1 LLHPEIR
8 GYGGFRFVLYLDL
21 LKSERYLF
29 QRSRVILD
37 EIVETASNAMNS
49 SYIWPLSQSSTPD
62 EMNTSFGPRIDA
74 DKWDFHDGID
84 LPAPIGTPV
93 FAMRAGKVF
102 RAGPGEPDKN
112 VRGFHSRHVLIE
124 VEDPSGDK
132 VYLVYLHL
140 DSIASGINVGANV
153 SQGQLIGT
161 VGEDDATYPHLH
173 FEFRKGS
180 YSERASVHPLNY
192 LPYTGA
198 PSFSDPVLDR
208 CNRSA
213 STIAV
218 QITCEADSK
227 LQGDLL
233 AAEVNLLENGQS
245 LEASPRRVNF
255 DDKTTISEGK
265 GDHLR
270 FNGQDIAVE
279 GYQKSDMVKD
289 GRTDLHYG
297 ILVRNVPLN
306 CDSLVATLFNV
317 SGDPVASATV
327 QIPSQIPS
335 QDIVDDTVDFEGG
348 VFPPQ
353 DWEKVRSTSGAGTSV
368 SVVSSASASRR
379 MRCVD
384 ASTTE
389 TTAQRAGIERPLP
402 PGRFEWLA
410 QARFKPEALTLKRSE
425 SVLLLRFTDGEHP
438 IAAAHI
444 NRGRNKFWAGITVT
458 KPDGTLKA
466 RNSKHEIKIGVWRK
480 WDLHLLRLG
489 TRETTAV
496 LSLDSSEALR
506 LDWDT
511 AGVELLRFRVGIAS
525 MPAKA
530 SGVILCDELRLTED
544 TL

>member
-1 LLHPEIR
+1 
-8 GYGGFRFVLYLDL
+8 
-21 LKSERYLF
+21 
-29 QRSRVILD
+29 
-37 EIVETASNAMNS
+37 MNS
-49 SYIWPLSQSSTPD
+49 PYIWPLSKSSTPD

-84 LPAPIGTPV
+84 LPARIGTPV
-93 FAMRAGKVF
+93 FAMRAGKIF

-112 VRGFHSRHVLIE
+112 VKGFHSRHVLIE
-124 VEDPSGDK
+124 VEDISGEK

-140 DSIASGINVGANV
+140 DSIAPGITIGANV

-161 VGEDDATYPHLH
+161 VGEDDASYPHVH
-173 FEFRKGS
+173 VEFREGS
-180 YSERASVHPLNY
+180 SSERASVHPLNY
-192 LPYTGA
+192 LPYTGTLG
-198 PSFSDPVLDR
+198 FLGPVLNR
-208 CNRSA
+208 CNRSG

-218 QITCEADSK
+218 QITFEAYSK

-233 AAEVNLLENGQS
+233 GAEVNLLENGQS

-255 DDKTTISEGK
+255 DDKTTIHEGK

-270 FNGQDIAVE
+270 FNDRDIAVE

-289 GRTDLHYG
+289 GRPDLHYG

-306 CDSLVATLFNV
+306 CDGLVATLLNV
-317 SGDPVASATV
+317 SGTSVADATL
-327 QIPSQIPS
+327 QIPSKNL
-335 QDIVDDTVDFEGG
+335 VDDTADFEGG

-353 DWEKVRSTSGAGTSV
+353 GWVTVSSTSGGGTSV
-368 SVVSSASASRR
+368 SVVSSAAHSGSRG

-402 PGRFEWLA
+402 PGRFEWLV
-410 QARFKPEALTLKRSE
+410 QAWFNPEALTLKRSQ
-425 SVLLLRFTDGEHP
+425 SVLLFRFTDGEHL

-444 NRGRNKFWAGITVT
+444 NKGRNAFWAGITVR
-458 KPDGTLKA
+458 KPDGTVKS
-466 RNSKHEIKIGVWRK
+466 RNSKAKIKIGHWHK

-496 LSLDSSEALR
+496 LFHDSDKEVR

-511 AGVELLRFRVGIAS
+511 VGVELLKFRAGIAS

-530 SGVILCDELRLTED
+530 SGTILCDELHLTED

>member
-1 LLHPEIR
+1 
-8 GYGGFRFVLYLDL
+8 
-21 LKSERYLF
+21 
-29 QRSRVILD
+29 
-37 EIVETASNAMNS
+37 MNS
-49 SYIWPLSQSSTPD
+49 HFIWPLSKSGTPD

-93 FAMRAGKVF
+93 FAMRSGRIF
-102 RAGPGEPDKN
+102 RAGPGEPDEN

-124 VEDPSGDK
+124 ADDASGDK
-132 VYLVYLHL
+132 VYLLYLHL
-140 DSIASGINVGANV
+140 DSIASGITVGANV

-161 VGEDDATYPHLH
+161 VGEDHASYPHLH

-180 YSERASVHPLNY
+180 PSEEASVHPLNY
-192 LPYTGA
+192 LPYNG
-198 PSFSDPVLDR
+198 SLSLSSPVLSR
-208 CNRSA
+208 CNRSG
-213 STIAV
+213 SVIAV
-218 QITCEADSK
+218 QITFEADSK

-233 AAEVNLLENGQS
+233 GAEVNLLEDGQS
-245 LEASPRRVNF
+245 LGASPRKVNF
-255 DDKTTISEGK
+255 DEKSTISKGK

-270 FNGQDIAVE
+270 FNDQDIAVE
-279 GYQKSDMVKD
+279 GYQESDMVKD
-289 GRTDLHYG
+289 NRANLHYG
-297 ILVRNVPLN
+297 ILVRNAPLN
-306 CDSLVATLFNV
+306 CDSLATRLFTV
-317 SGDPVASATV
+317 SGDLAADVTL
-327 QIPSQIPS
+327 QIPS
-335 QDIVDDTVDFEGG
+335 QDLVDDAVDFEGG

-353 DWEKVRSTSGAGTSV
+353 GWVTVRSTSGAGTSV
-368 SVVSSASASRR
+368 SVVSSAAHSGSRR

-410 QARFKPEALTLKRSE
+410 QAGFKPEALTLKRSE
-425 SVLLLRFTDGEHP
+425 SVLLLRFTDGERL

-444 NRGRNKFWAGITVT
+444 NRGRKFLAGITVR
-458 KPDGTLKA
+458 KPDGTLKS
-466 RNSKHEIKIGVWRK
+466 RNSKAEIEIGDWHK
-480 WDLHLLRLG
+480 WDFHLIRLG

-496 LSLDSSEALR
+496 LFLDSEEALR

-511 AGVELLRFRVGIAS
+511 VGVELLRFRAGIAS

-530 SGVILCDELRLTED
+530 SGTILCDELRLTED

>member
-1 LLHPEIR
+1 MDR
-8 GYGGFRFVLYLDL
+8 YTADL
-21 LKSERYLF
+21 GSRQNLKVKFGTLGLNTK
-29 QRSRVILD
+29 SRK
-37 EIVETASNAMNS
+37 EPRPTRANAMNS
-49 SYIWPLSQSSTPD
+49 HFIWPLSKSITPD

-93 FAMRAGKVF
+93 FAMHGGKIL
-102 RAGPGEPDKN
+102 RAGPGEPDEN

-124 VEDPSGDK
+124 VEDSSGDK

-140 DSIASGINVGANV
+140 DSIAPGITLGANV

-161 VGEDDATYPHLH
+161 VGEDDASYPHLH
-173 FEFRKGS
+173 LEFRKGS
-180 YSERASVHPLNY
+180 PSERASVHPLNY
-192 LPYTGA
+192 LPYTGTL
-198 PSFSDPVLDR
+198 SFSGPVLNR

-218 QITCEADSK
+218 QITFEADSK
-227 LQGDLL
+227 LQADLL
-233 AAEVNLLENGQS
+233 GAEVNLLEDGQS
-245 LEASPRRVNF
+245 LDASPRKVNF
-255 DDKTTISEGK
+255 DDKTTINEGK

-270 FNGQDIAVE
+270 FNDQNIAVE

-289 GRTDLHYG
+289 GRPNLHYG

-306 CDSLVATLFNV
+306 CDSLATRLFTV
-317 SGDPVASATV
+317 SGDLAADVTL
-327 QIPSQIPS
+327 QIPS
-335 QDIVDDTVDFEGG
+335 QDLVDDAVDFEDG

-353 DWEKVRSTSGAGTSV
+353 GWVTVSSTSGAGTSV
-368 SVVSSASASRR
+368 SVASSAAHSDSGRG

-410 QARFKPEALTLKRSE
+410 QAWFKPEALALKRSE
-425 SVLLLRFTDGEHP
+425 SVFLLRFTDGERL
-438 IAAAHI
+438 IAAAHL
-444 NRGRNKFWAGITVT
+444 NRARKFLAGITVR
-458 KPDGTLKA
+458 KPDGTLKS
-466 RNSKHEIKIGVWRK
+466 RNSKAEIEIGDWHK
-480 WDLHLLRLG
+480 WDFHLLRLG

-496 LSLDSSEALR
+496 LSLDSNEALR

-511 AGVELLRFRVGIAS
+511 AGVELLRFRAGIAS

-530 SGVILCDELRLTED
+530 SGTILCDELRLTED

>member
-1 LLHPEIR
+1 
-8 GYGGFRFVLYLDL
+8 
-21 LKSERYLF
+21 
-29 QRSRVILD
+29 
-37 EIVETASNAMNS
+37 MNS
-49 SYIWPLSQSSTPD
+49 PYIWPLSKSGTPD

-84 LPAPIGTPV
+84 LPAAIGTPV
-93 FAMRAGKVF
+93 FAMRAGKIF

-112 VRGFHSRHVLIE
+112 LIGFHSRHVLIE

-140 DSIASGINVGANV
+140 ESIAPGITFGANV
-153 SQGQLIGT
+153 SQGQLIGR
-161 VGEDDATYPHLH
+161 VGEDDASYPHLH

-180 YSERASVHPLNY
+180 PSERASVHPLNY
-192 LPYTGA
+192 LPYTGT

-208 CNRSA
+208 CNRSG

-218 QITCEADSK
+218 QITFEADSK

-233 AAEVNLLENGQS
+233 GAEVNLLENGQS
-245 LEASPRRVNF
+245 LELSPRKVNF
-255 DDKTTISEGK
+255 NDKSTISEGK

-270 FNGQDIAVE
+270 FNDQDITVE

-289 GRTDLHYG
+289 DRANLQYG

-306 CDSLVATLFNV
+306 YDSLSARFFNV
-317 SGDPVASATV
+317 SGASVASAAL
-327 QIPSQIPS
+327 QIPS
-335 QDIVDDTVDFEGG
+335 QDFVDDTVDFDGG

-353 DWEKVRSTSGAGTSV
+353 GWVAVSSTSGAGTSV
-368 SVVSSASASRR
+368 SVASSAAHSGSLG

-389 TTAQRAGIERPLP
+389 TTAQRAGIDRPLP

-410 QARFKPEALTLKRSE
+410 EARFNPEALALERSQ
-425 SVLLLRFTDGEHP
+425 SVLLFRFTNGENL

-444 NRGRNKFWAGITVT
+444 NKGRDVFWAGITVR
-458 KPDGTLKA
+458 KPDGTLKSK
-466 RNSKHEIKIGVWRK
+466 NSRAEIEIGDWHK
-480 WDLHLLRLG
+480 WDFHLLRLG

-496 LSLDSSEALR
+496 LFLDSEEALR

-511 AGVELLRFRVGIAS
+511 VGVELLRFRAGIAS

-530 SGVILCDELRLTED
+530 SGTILCDELRLTED